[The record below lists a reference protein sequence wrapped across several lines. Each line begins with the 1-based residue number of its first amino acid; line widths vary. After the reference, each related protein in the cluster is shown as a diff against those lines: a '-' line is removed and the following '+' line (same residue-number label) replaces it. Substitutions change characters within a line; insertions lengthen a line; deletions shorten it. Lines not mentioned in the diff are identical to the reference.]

1 MKKEI
6 QIIVPKDFSAVT
18 LKDYL
23 LMMKDLE
30 AYDDNEDARTA
41 VLFHHLCK
49 IDVQWIQSLDVS
61 TYTAIKN
68 DLIKL
73 MSNVEYPLRR
83 TINVGGVVYGFEPD
97 LSNMSYGLYVDI
109 AGYEG
114 LSIDDKW
121 AEIMSMLYRPLTVKT
136 GELYD
141 IETYSGKKNPK
152 PFLELGMDIH
162 LGALFFLRNLLM
174 DLLKSTQK
182 SLKGEMV
189 NLPSINTILER
200 SGNPTLQ

>member
-6 QIIVPKDFSAVT
+6 EIIVPKDFSAVT

-121 AEIMSMLYRPLTVKT
+121 AEIMSMLYRPVTIKQGLI
-136 GELYD
+136 YD

-182 SLKGEMV
+182 SLKGEME
-189 NLPSINTILER
+189 NLPNINTILER

>member
-6 QIIVPKDFSAVT
+6 EIIVPKDFSAVT

-121 AEIMSMLYRPLTVKT
+121 AEIMSMLYRPLTVKQ
-136 GELYD
+136 GLIYD

-182 SLKGEMV
+182 SLKGEMES
-189 NLPSINTILER
+189 LPNINTILER

>member
-6 QIIVPKDFSAVT
+6 EIIVPKDFSAVT

-121 AEIMSMLYRPLTVKT
+121 AEIMSMLYRPVTIKQGLI
-136 GELYD
+136 YD

-182 SLKGEMV
+182 SLKGEMES
-189 NLPSINTILER
+189 LPNINTILER